1 MTLKNAFKL
10 FVVTVSSVTSIGL
23 LAPAFVHADAQNDIL
38 NSVNSTDPGGPTVDN
53 ALAAAI
59 TVFTIIVGV
68 VAVFMV
74 ILSGYKYITSGG
86 DANKVAQAK
95 STVIYALIG
104 VALVITSQVILRFV
118 IAKSRS
124 ATSGPGPVACAPG
137 PCQID
142 LGA

>member
-10 FVVTVSSVTSIGL
+10 FAVTAGSVISIGL
-23 LAPAFVHADAQNDIL
+23 LTPTFVQADAQNDIL

-53 ALAAAI
+53 ALTAAI

-68 VAVFMV
+68 AAVIMV

-86 DANKVAQAK
+86 DSNKVAQAK

-104 VALVITSQVILRFV
+104 VALVVTSQVILRFV

-124 ATSGPGPVACAPG
+124 TTGGAAPVVCAPG
-137 PCQID
+137 RPC
-142 LGA
+142 